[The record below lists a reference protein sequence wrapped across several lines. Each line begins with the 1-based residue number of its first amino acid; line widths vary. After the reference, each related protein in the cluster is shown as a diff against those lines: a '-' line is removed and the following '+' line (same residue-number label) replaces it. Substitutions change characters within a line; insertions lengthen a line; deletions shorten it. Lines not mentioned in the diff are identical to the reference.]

1 MFENL
6 VPVISQ
12 VNPTVLMVL
21 AGAAIILFVV
31 SLIKKAV
38 KVGIYMLILAIFF
51 GGGIPAVNSI
61 KESYDLSFDKPTQTL
76 TIKVAGIEQT
86 LPMKEILADKD
97 YKMDLVKSNKSTQ
110 LSLTYKRA
118 DGTTVAIGKN
128 NDAIAI
134 PNYMAGTVMKFLDKN
149 NIRYTYRENTDVL
162 GGTGVFGT
170 P

>member
-76 TIKVAGIEQT
+76 VIKVAGKEQT

-97 YKMDLVKSNKSTQ
+97 YNLELVKSSKDTQ
-110 LSLTYKRA
+110 LSLTYKKA
-118 DGTTVAIGKN
+118 DGTTVTIGKN
-128 NDAIAI
+128 KDAIAI
-134 PNYMAGTVMKFLDKN
+134 PNYMAGTVRKFFDNN
-149 NIRYTYRENTDVL
+149 NIKYIYTENKDAL
-162 GGTGVFGT
+162 GTGAFGT

>member
-21 AGAAIILFVV
+21 AGVAIILFVV
-31 SLIKKAV
+31 SLVKKAV
-38 KVGIYMLILAIFF
+38 KVGIFMLILAIFF
-51 GGGIPAVNSI
+51 GGGIPAVKSV

-76 TIKVAGIEQT
+76 TIKVAGKEQT

-97 YKMDLVKSNKSTQ
+97 YKMDIVKSTKNTQ
-110 LSLTYKRA
+110 LSLTYKRV
-118 DGTTVAIGKN
+118 DGTTITVGKN
-128 NDAIAI
+128 NDTIVI
-134 PNYMAGTVMKFLDKN
+134 PNYMAGAVMKFLDKN
-149 NIRYTYRENTDVL
+149 KIRYTYRENTDAL
-162 GGTGVFGT
+162 GGTSVLET